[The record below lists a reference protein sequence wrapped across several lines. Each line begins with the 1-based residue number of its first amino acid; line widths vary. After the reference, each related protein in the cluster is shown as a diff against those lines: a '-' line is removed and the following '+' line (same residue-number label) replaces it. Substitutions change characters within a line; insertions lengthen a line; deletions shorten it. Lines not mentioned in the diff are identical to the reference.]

1 MKLMPLVLVLITLP
15 VAADQFY
22 RWVDG
27 QGRVNYSD
35 QPPPSSMAK
44 QATQKSYKGSVIE
57 GGESY
62 ALRQARERFPV
73 TLFATTD
80 CGIPCEQAKGH
91 LARRGIPY
99 SSKDPS
105 SDAEAQKA
113 LAAAGGKFRVPTLL
127 VGTDKL
133 EGYEEGAWNASLDR
147 AGYPKSPAPG
157 AKAAAKTEE
166 NKTSGAQPTASNP

>member
-1 MKLMPLVLVLITLP
+1 MKLAPLVLILFALP
-15 VAADQFY
+15 ATADQFY
-22 RWVDG
+22 RWVDNK
-27 QGRVNYSD
+27 GRVNYSD

-44 QATQKSYKGSVIE
+44 KATQKSYKGSVIE

-62 ALRQARERFPV
+62 ALRQARERYPV
-73 TLFATTD
+73 TLFVTAD

-91 LARRGIPY
+91 LARRGIPF

-105 SDAEAQKA
+105 SDAEAQKM
-113 LAAAGGKFRVPTLL
+113 LAAAGGKFRVPTLF
-127 VGTDKL
+127 VGSDKL

-157 AKAAAKTEE
+157 TQSTAKTEE
-166 NKTSGAQPTASNP
+166 SKPVPPPATP

>member
-1 MKLMPLVLVLITLP
+1 MKLMPLALALIALP

-35 QPPPSSMAK
+35 QPPPSSLSK

-73 TLFATTD
+73 TLFATAD

-105 SDAEAQKA
+105 NDPEAQKMMA
-113 LAAAGGKFRVPTLL
+113 SAGGKFRVPTLL
-127 VGTDKL
+127 VGKDTLD
-133 EGYEEGAWNASLDR
+133 GYEVSAWDGALDR

-157 AKAAAKTEE
+157 AKTTAKAEE
-166 NKTSGAQPTASNP
+166 SKPAPSSNTP

>member
-1 MKLMPLVLVLITLP
+1 MKLMPLALVLISLP
-15 VAADQFY
+15 VAADQLY
-22 RWVDG
+22 RWVNG

-73 TLFATTD
+73 TLFATAD

-91 LARRGIPY
+91 LSRRGIPF

-105 SDAEAQKA
+105 SDAEAQKL

-133 EGYEEGAWNASLDR
+133 EGYEEGAWNALLDR

-157 AKAAAKTEE
+157 VKTTAKAEE
-166 NKTSGAQPTASNP
+166 NKVPATPSTAAKP